1 MKKIFKVELEGD
13 VLEKFLKIKRSV
25 GLKKDTEVFRFLISL
40 FFERG
45 RLN

>member
-25 GLKKDTEVFRFLISL
+25 GLKKDNKVLVQNSFAVFGMHF
-40 FFERG
+40 
-45 RLN
+45 